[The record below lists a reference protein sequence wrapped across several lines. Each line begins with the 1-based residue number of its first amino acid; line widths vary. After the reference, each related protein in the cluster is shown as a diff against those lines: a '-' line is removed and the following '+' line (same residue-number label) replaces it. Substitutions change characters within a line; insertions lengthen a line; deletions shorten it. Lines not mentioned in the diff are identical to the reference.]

1 MVDLTGTTLD
11 KYQIVERKGRGG
23 MATVYKAY
31 HPRLNRY
38 VAIKVLHS
46 HLAEAP
52 DFLSRFEREAKA
64 VAALRHPH
72 IVQAYDFDIKGDIYY
87 LVMEFIDGPNLQDRL
102 NDLTRQS
109 KLMPLEEVGRIL
121 RQVAEALDYAHQQG
135 MLHRDMKP
143 SNVLLDQ
150 GGQAYLVDFGI
161 ARMLSGTQYTATGE
175 LLGTP
180 VYMSPEQGMGQP
192 LTLATDLY
200 SLGIMLYEMLVG
212 QVPFDA
218 DTPFGIIHKHI
229 NEPPPALR
237 GLRPDLPAGLEQML
251 AKALAKK
258 PEDRYRSA
266 LEMVQA
272 FEQALGMA
280 AREATAPRPPAAQV
294 RAGDPFATKK
304 QPQPAVP
311 PAAPPASIPQPKPS
325 PAAAAPKPPAAPV
338 KAPAPAPA
346 APPVKR
352 KKKSPLLGIFVAL
365 LVLGAGIA
373 VGVIYG
379 PQFLGRQVCV
389 SLLECFDKGMFARD
403 RGDPETALYYFDMA
417 LEKVPPDQ
425 HPASANIWCER
436 GITNRDIGSRDM
448 AINDFHMCIEW
459 TQGDPELEHL
469 RRLASE
475 QLQQFGVP

>member
-11 KYQIVERKGRGG
+11 KYEIIERKGRGG

-46 HLAEAP
+46 HLAEAS

-72 IVQAYDFDIKGDIYY
+72 IVQAYDFDIQGDIYY

-102 NDLTRQS
+102 NDLTRQG

-121 RQVAEALDYAHQQG
+121 HQVADALDYAHQQG

-143 SNVLLDQ
+143 SNVLLDHN
-150 GGQAYLVDFGI
+150 GQAYLVDFGI
-161 ARMLSGTQYTATGE
+161 ARMLSGTQFTATGE

-180 VYMSPEQGMGQP
+180 AYMSPEQGMGQP
-192 LTLATDLY
+192 LAPATDLY

-251 AKALAKK
+251 TRALAKK
-258 PEDRYRSA
+258 PEHRYRSA
-266 LEMVQA
+266 LEMAQA

-280 AREATAPRPPAAQV
+280 VREAAAPRPPIAQAPV
-294 RAGDPFATKK
+294 GDPFATKK

-311 PAAPPASIPQPKPS
+311 PAAPPASIPQPKPL
-325 PAAAAPKPPAAPV
+325 PAAAAPKPPSPT
-338 KAPAPAPA
+338 PA
-346 APPVKR
+346 APPAKR
-352 KKKSPLLGIFVAL
+352 KKRSPLLGIFVAL

-373 VGVIYG
+373 AAVIFG
-379 PQFLGRQVCV
+379 PQLMSRPECG
-389 SLLECFDKGMFARD
+389 STPECFDLGMAAREG
-403 RGDPETALYYFDMA
+403 GDLETALYYFDMA
-417 LEKVPPDQ
+417 LEKVSPEQ
-425 HPASANIWCER
+425 HPASAHIWCER
-436 GITNRDIGSRDM
+436 GITNRDMGSRDI
-448 AINDFHMCIEW
+448 AINDFHMCMEW

-475 QLQQFGVP
+475 QLQQLGAP